1 MRPDRRAA
9 YSRSMIAT
17 TFDTCA
23 AAKTLREAGF
33 DERHHEEA
41 MAAHADQHRALEA
54 LIAGP
59 ERQAE
64 SLETVIERT
73 APRPGAAA

>member
-1 MRPDRRAA
+1 
-9 YSRSMIAT
+9 MIAT
-17 TFDTCA
+17 TFDTCV

-33 DERHHEEA
+33 DERRHEET
-41 MAAHADQHRALEA
+41 MAAPADQHRALEA

-59 ERQAE
+59 ERQTA